1 MRRIIPSLTAIQIGT
16 LQNLKI
22 DILLEQ
28 ISLDFLGSRALTE
41 EEAGITNA
49 IHSLVPLMLLLKF
62 VIEVLFLELCS
73 QE

>member
-16 LQNLKI
+16 LRNLRI

-41 EEAGITNA
+41 EEEGITNV
-49 IHSLVPLMLLLKF
+49 IHSLVPLMFDALLRPRNEDQRRDLK
-62 VIEVLFLELCS
+62 
-73 QE
+73 